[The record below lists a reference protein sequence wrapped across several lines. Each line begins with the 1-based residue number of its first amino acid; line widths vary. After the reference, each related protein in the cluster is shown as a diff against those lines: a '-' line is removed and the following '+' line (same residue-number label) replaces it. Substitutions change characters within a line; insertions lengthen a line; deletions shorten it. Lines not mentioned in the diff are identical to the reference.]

1 MIKKFRLFLD
11 PIEGQERWLNNIA
24 KQGYKLKSV
33 SQRGCLYT
41 FSKEKDNHYIYTVE
55 LVSNHSSEYID
66 NYIKELNDFGI
77 KCFIKGSNLGQYSFG
92 KFKLRPFIKESKS
105 RVATSKNINREL
117 LILEKPKEKDED
129 KFEIYTDV
137 EDINQYYSNMVSLFR
152 YFTLIPSLFLLLV
165 LYDLLWK
172 GNYNTLEL
180 KIIIAIVLFIFTVF
194 WGYKS
199 LYYKKKVQ
207 K

>member
-1 MIKKFRLFLD
+1 MIKKFRVFLD

-24 KQGYKLKSV
+24 KQGYKLESV
-33 SQRGCLYT
+33 SHRGCLYE
-41 FSKEKDNHYIYTVE
+41 FSKQKDIHYIYTVE
-55 LVSNHSSEYID
+55 LVSNHSNEYID

-77 KCFIKGSNLGQYSFG
+77 KCFIKGSNIGQYSFG
-92 KFKLRPFIKESKS
+92 KVKLRPFIKERKS

-117 LILEKPKEKDED
+117 LILEKRKENDED
-129 KFEIYTDV
+129 KFEIYTDE
-137 EDINQYYSNMVSLFR
+137 EDINRYYSNMVSLFS

-165 LYDLLWK
+165 LYDVIWK
-172 GNYNTLEL
+172 ANYNTLEL
-180 KIIIAIVLFIFTVF
+180 KIILAIILFIFTIF

>member
-1 MIKKFRLFLD
+1 VIKKFRLFLD

-55 LVSNHSSEYID
+55 LVSNHSNEYID

-105 RVATSKNINREL
+105 KRHSHNTKVKMHYYL
-117 LILEKPKEKDED
+117 
-129 KFEIYTDV
+129 
-137 EDINQYYSNMVSLFR
+137 NQYYSNMVSLFR

-194 WGYKS
+194 LGYKS

>member
-1 MIKKFRLFLD
+1 
-11 PIEGQERWLNNIA
+11 
-24 KQGYKLKSV
+24 
-33 SQRGCLYT
+33 
-41 FSKEKDNHYIYTVE
+41 
-55 LVSNHSSEYID
+55 LVSNRRNEYID
-66 NYIKELNDFGI
+66 NYIKELHDFGI
-77 KCFIKGSNLGQYSFG
+77 KCFIKGCNIGQYSFG

-137 EDINQYYSNMVSLFR
+137 EDIKKYYSNMVSLFS

-180 KIIIAIVLFIFTVF
+180 KIILAIVLFIFTVF
-194 WGYKS
+194 LGYKI